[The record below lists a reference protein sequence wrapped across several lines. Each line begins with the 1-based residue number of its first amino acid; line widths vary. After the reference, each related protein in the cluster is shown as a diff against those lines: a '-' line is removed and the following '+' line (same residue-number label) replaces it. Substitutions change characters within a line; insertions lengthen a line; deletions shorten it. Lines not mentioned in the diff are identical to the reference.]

1 MSEVFFMD
9 KKQKY
14 LPILI
19 FSAVSLGVG
28 GLSALLTAGNMKIFD
43 SVKMPPLSPP
53 AAVFPIVWTV
63 LYALMGVSAGR
74 VWQKKDLN
82 RRFASAGLEIFAL
95 SLAFNFFWSIFFFNC
110 KAFLFSFAWLVLLFV
125 QVLFTVIFYR
135 RVDRLAGNLQ
145 IPYLLWV
152 AFAGYLNFGIFL
164 LNR

>member
-28 GLSALLTAGNMKIFD
+28 GLSALFTAGNMKIFD

-82 RRFASAGLEIFAL
+82 RRFASAGLEIFAI

-110 KAFLFSFAWLVLLFV
+110 KSFLFSFGWLVLLFV

>member
-1 MSEVFFMD
+1 MD

-28 GLSALLTAGNMKIFD
+28 GLSALFTAGNMKIFD

-74 VWQKKDLN
+74 VWQKK
-82 RRFASAGLEIFAL
+82 
-95 SLAFNFFWSIFFFNC
+95 
-110 KAFLFSFAWLVLLFV
+110 
-125 QVLFTVIFYR
+125 T
-135 RVDRLAGNLQ
+135 
-145 IPYLLWV
+145 
-152 AFAGYLNFGIFL
+152 
-164 LNR
+164 

>member
-1 MSEVFFMD
+1 MD

-28 GLSALLTAGNMKIFD
+28 GLSALFTAGNMKIFD

-82 RRFASAGLEIFAL
+82 RRFASAGLEIFAI

-110 KAFLFSFAWLVLLFV
+110 KSFLFSFGWLVLLFV